1 VPIHDQGYR
10 RYGGTRA
17 PRGRAWAVIAKAGMR
32 TFFAKKAFLGLLL
45 ISWFPFFVRAVQVYA
60 AANFPQAREF
70 LAVKPDTF
78 RQFLDQQYI
87 WVFFITVY
95 VGAGLIA
102 NDRRANALQLYL
114 SKPLTRSE
122 YVFGKLAILMTFL
135 LLVTWVPA
143 ISLLILQIMFAGNLT
158 FIKSNLSLFPAITLF
173 SFVQAITVSVAML
186 ALSSL
191 SNSSRFV
198 GILYTAL
205 IFFTTALWGVLAFAL
220 GFQHVAG
227 GEGRPGLSWISPT
240 ADLTQ
245 LGDAIF
251 RLPLRYDSPWSVS
264 LLVIV
269 LLVVASVWILERR
282 VRGVEIVA

>member
-122 YVFGKLAILMTFL
+122 YVFGKLVILMTFL

-143 ISLLILQIMFAGNLT
+143 ISLLILQIVFAGNLT

-251 RLPLRYDSPWSVS
+251 RLPLRYDSPRTLS
-264 LLVIV
+264 LFMIV
-269 LLVVASVWILERR
+269 LLVAVSGVVLERR
-282 VRGVEIVA
+282 VRGVEVVA